1 MHIHLNIEADTTE
14 EILAAIKELS
24 ATGVVHTQTKPAEA
38 AADPKKNA
46 PRNNKP
52 TAQKT
57 PEPDPATT
65 TAPSDDDATSETAE
79 EAADTIPTVEEIK
92 KAAVEKGK
100 TLEGKKAIKD
110 LLVSFESKS
119 LSAIPEDKRAAF
131 LAALEE
137 L

>member
-57 PEPDPATT
+57 PEPDPATIC
-65 TAPSDDDATSETAE
+65 PSDDDAIRNAE
-79 EAADTIPTVEEIK
+79 KQRTQSNGRRNQK
-92 KAAVEKGK
+92 LCGKGQ
-100 TLEGKKAIKD
+100 TLE
-110 LLVSFESKS
+110 EKS
-119 LSAIPEDKRAAF
+119 H
-131 LAALEE
+131 
-137 L
+137 